1 MIDKEKLNVLVALQ
15 GVLETRTAELKA
27 KEEEFERSIEPIRAR
42 KAEIQKQID
51 EMKGILSTEAL
62 QEFEET
68 NKKQLT
74 GGLGIREMQTLEYE
88 ESKAFDWSKEHNL
101 CLKLDKTAFEK
112 VAKTTQLDFIKYGT
126 KKTVTFPAE
135 IKIESIIKEAAP
147 GDQNE

>member
-27 KEEEFERSIEPIRAR
+27 KEEEFEKSIEPIRAR

-74 GGLGIREMQTLEYE
+74 GGLGIREVQTLEYE
-88 ESKAFDWSKEHNL
+88 ESKAFE
-101 CLKLDKTAFEK
+101 CLHLSD
-112 VAKTTQLDFIKYGT
+112 
-126 KKTVTFPAE
+126 
-135 IKIESIIKEAAP
+135 S
-147 GDQNE
+147 